1 MREFEENYGTQREKD
16 LVLNMNEYA
25 HILSKTDGSIKTV
38 VGPFQISLSQ
48 QEVPVIF
55 NTRSK
60 KFDECKDYAKAK
72 RLFVSAPEN
81 WYVVLK
87 NPTENGEHPEAGRNN
102 ATPKDIQIG
111 KKINVFGPTSF
122 TLHAGQMAKVVQ
134 GHRIRSNQYLLA
146 RVYDA
151 DAANANKGVVTD
163 ADGNESKTDN
173 KYFNG
178 QLLVIKGTEI
188 SFYIPPTG
196 IEVIPVS
203 GRGEEYVRDAVT
215 LERLEYCILKDESG
229 EKRYLH
235 GPQVVFPKPT
245 ETFVKAAHGGC
256 CYRAIELTNIS
267 GIYVKVIAEYTENG
281 VTHPI
286 GEELFL
292 TGKDQRIYYPRPE
305 HAVISY
311 DGKYMHHAIAIPKGE
326 GRYIMNRDT
335 GEIKTVTG
343 PAMYLPDPRTEV
355 VIKRKLTE
363 KQCDLWFPGNYEVKK
378 YNQGLN
384 ERAVEKANKRG
395 IGQNYVAASAFSD
408 ASAMDILESN
418 AGISRGTSYTKPRT
432 ITLDTKFDGVVGIDV
447 WTGYAINV
455 VSKSGEREVV
465 VGPTSKLLDYDQS
478 LEVLSL
484 STGKPK
490 TIDFLEQ
497 TVYLRVENNKVSDV
511 VNVQTSDFVNV
522 SIRVSYCVDFLK
534 EFKDKWFSIENYV
547 KYMCD
552 RQRSLLKRE
561 IKNYTIE
568 EFYANSTDIVR
579 KVALNLPDPED
590 EAEVEDKSYVG
601 RLFKENGMLVK
612 DVEVLSVQ
620 VEREVAE
627 LMNYHQEEMIKKTLE
642 LSKARRQS
650 EVEEELASLK
660 QDKMNL
666 QHTNDLAAL
675 ELRNELAKEKA
686 KIDAEKAEFEREMAA
701 AAKQAEADLQ
711 ATLDEIAAAKL
722 ARMKAE
728 DEAKIE
734 YENKIA
740 EIEKAKQEAYA
751 NTVKSI
757 MESIQP
763 ELVAAMQANANADI
777 MNGIG
782 NAVSPYAIAENK
794 SVAEVANTL
803 LRGTSL
809 EQTMKNIKAATE
821 E

>member
-1 MREFEENYGTQREKD
+1 M
-16 LVLNMNEYA
+16 
-25 HILSKTDGSIKTV
+25 
-38 VGPFQISLSQ
+38 
-48 QEVPVIF
+48 
-55 NTRSK
+55 
-60 KFDECKDYAKAK
+60 
-72 RLFVSAPEN
+72 
-81 WYVVLK
+81 
-87 NPTENGEHPEAGRNN
+87 
-102 ATPKDIQIG
+102 
-111 KKINVFGPTSF
+111 
-122 TLHAGQMAKVVQ
+122 
-134 GHRIRSNQYLLA
+134 
-146 RVYDA
+146 
-151 DAANANKGVVTD
+151 
-163 ADGNESKTDN
+163 
-173 KYFNG
+173 
-178 QLLVIKGTEI
+178 VIKGTEI

-203 GRGEEYVRDAVT
+203 GKGEEYVRDAVT

-245 ETFVKAAHGGC
+245 ETFVKAPHGGC

-286 GEELFL
+286 GEELFI

-326 GRYIMNRDT
+326 GRYIMNRET

-395 IGQNYVAASAFSD
+395 VSQNFVAASAFSD

-490 TIDFLEQ
+490 TTDFLEQ

-522 SIRVSYCVDFLK
+522 SIKVSYCVDFLK

-579 KVALNLPDPED
+579 KVALNLPDSED
-590 EAEVEDKSYVG
+590 EAEVEDKTYNG

-650 EVEEELASLK
+650 EVEEKLASLE

-675 ELRNELAKEKA
+675 ELRNELEKEKA
-686 KIDAEKAEFEREMAA
+686 RIDAEKAEFEREMAA

-711 ATLDEIAAAKL
+711 ATLDEIATAKL

-728 DEAKIE
+728 DDAKIE

-782 NAVSPYAIAENK
+782 QAVSPYAIAEDK

-809 EQTMKNIKAATE
+809 EQTMKNIKAATDE
-821 E
+821 